1 MADISQELRLADYN
15 QGRRFGNGSGQAGA
29 FGTSTNF
36 GGFGQQNNSG
46 PFGTSGGGTGGG
58 LFNTQPT
65 STASPFG
72 ATQTTGSGFGG
83 GGGIFGG
90 AKPAAT
96 GLFGSASNTSTAQ
109 STGGLFSTASQSGFG
124 TSGSGFGGATGGGAF
139 GGNAQQNQSDKGGF
153 SFAGAGTSNAFGVP
167 AGGTNS
173 AGGGGIFG
181 GGQTTSGF
189 GGQQQQPQ
197 QGPTNPFG
205 PFSTN
210 QTQGQNGTG
219 SGFGTFGGNQAAPKS
234 AGIFGATPSSS
245 GGTGGGLFANLQA
258 NNTQQPQTGSI
269 FGTNN
274 NSQPGG
280 GSLFGPKPPAATGV
294 GLFGVNPT
302 NASST
307 GGSGL
312 FNPSGFAASNN
323 NTQNA
328 QNQASGLFGNS
339 NQQQPSK
346 LFAGGSS
353 TTGGGLFN
361 NSSNPQQQSSNNS
374 LFGTLG
380 SNAQSS
386 LFTSL
391 NNNGSSLFSNSSQ
404 QPNALQ
410 APQPQIANAFDP
422 SPYGSASIFTG
433 LPPPPQMNAGPIA
446 TPISIGQ
453 KTRKSAVLPQYKIN
467 PIQASRLVTPQKR
480 GFGFSYS
487 TYGTPSSIS
496 SIAST
501 PGGLSNSLL
510 NGSIGRGLGKSLSTS
525 NLRRSFDPDGE
536 SILSPGA
543 FSAGSSRLAGSGSL
557 KKLTIDRSLRTD
569 LFGGEFISPASSFE
583 KADQAR
589 QPGILKKKVSFDAS
603 ALGGDGNDR
612 ATNGND
618 ALNDFAIEDSHN
630 NATPTAQEQG
640 FLRSSSR
647 GGLRLMGPK
656 SNGVPSHSEMESIKG
671 NELAIV
677 HEDDS
682 SENAP
687 LAAHRSVTKIPQADP
702 QPGRY
707 WMKPSK
713 EDLSKLS
720 KEELKRVERFS
731 VGRDGCGHVE
741 FDEPVDLTLTS
752 LDDIYHKIALIELRS
767 LTVYPDSNI
776 KPPMGQGMNVPST
789 IFLENSWP
797 RQKDRKTPSHEKS
810 GPRFNKHVDR
820 LRKVSGTEFVRY
832 EKDTGTWVF
841 RVPHFTTYSLE
852 YDDTWSEG
860 DSLETSPF
868 SRTSDTPTPNLRGSG
883 IGYTPVENTANG
895 SSVLFNDES
904 PVNSSPDDTFEFRKK
919 KVLPGAFNQNIF
931 PGDGNDP
938 HDIEHME
945 ESFSGED
952 TAGSAS
958 DEAADELRETQDN
971 VENNERSVIIRDD
984 EMEMAGSFPHGNLKD
999 FGLNANGALE
1009 EHDSI
1014 LKVNEQGQIQYG
1026 TPAKLNFNPSGD
1038 WAEQL
1043 QRTLSPRKQDRQV
1056 LRQMQD
1062 LISDVHED
1070 EDDHSSRIADK
1081 AGGREKPLATS
1092 IDLMNSLF
1100 GKQQDWRSGRKDKNA
1115 VGVKGFKV

>member
-1 MADISQELRLADYN
+1 M
-15 QGRRFGNGSGQAGA
+15 
-29 FGTSTNF
+29 
-36 GGFGQQNNSG
+36 
-46 PFGTSGGGTGGG
+46 
-58 LFNTQPT
+58 
-65 STASPFG
+65 
-72 ATQTTGSGFGG
+72 
-83 GGGIFGG
+83 
-90 AKPAAT
+90 
-96 GLFGSASNTSTAQ
+96 
-109 STGGLFSTASQSGFG
+109 
-124 TSGSGFGGATGGGAF
+124 
-139 GGNAQQNQSDKGGF
+139 
-153 SFAGAGTSNAFGVP
+153 
-167 AGGTNS
+167 
-173 AGGGGIFG
+173 
-181 GGQTTSGF
+181 
-189 GGQQQQPQ
+189 
-197 QGPTNPFG
+197 
-205 PFSTN
+205 
-210 QTQGQNGTG
+210 
-219 SGFGTFGGNQAAPKS
+219 
-234 AGIFGATPSSS
+234 
-245 GGTGGGLFANLQA
+245 
-258 NNTQQPQTGSI
+258 
-269 FGTNN
+269 
-274 NSQPGG
+274 
-280 GSLFGPKPPAATGV
+280 
-294 GLFGVNPT
+294 
-302 NASST
+302 
-307 GGSGL
+307 
-312 FNPSGFAASNN
+312 
-323 NTQNA
+323 
-328 QNQASGLFGNS
+328 
-339 NQQQPSK
+339 
-346 LFAGGSS
+346 
-353 TTGGGLFN
+353 
-361 NSSNPQQQSSNNS
+361 NPQQQTTNSS
-374 LFGTLG
+374 LFGTMG

-386 LFTSL
+386 LFTSP
-391 NNNGSSLFSNSSQ
+391 NNNGSSLISNSTQ

-410 APQPQIANAFDP
+410 PPQPQIASAFDP

-446 TPISIGQ
+446 TPISTGQ
-453 KTRKSAVLPQYKIN
+453 KMRKSTVLPQHKIN
-467 PIQASRLVTPQKR
+467 PIQVSRLVTPQKR

-501 PGGLSNSLL
+501 PGGLSSSLL
-510 NGSIGRGLGKSLSTS
+510 SGSIGRGLGKSLSTS

-536 SILSPGA
+536 SILSSGA

-569 LFGGEFISPASSFE
+569 LFGSEGIAPTSSSE
-583 KADQAR
+583 RADQAR
-589 QPGILKKKVSFDAS
+589 QTGILKKKVSFDAS
-603 ALGGDGNDR
+603 ALGGDGNDQ

-618 ALNDFAIEDSHN
+618 GLSDFAMEDSHN

-677 HEDDS
+677 LEDDS
-682 SENAP
+682 TEIAP
-687 LAAHRSVTKIPQADP
+687 LAPHRSVTKIPQADP

-720 KEELKRVERFS
+720 KEELKRVEGFS

-752 LDDIYHKIALIELRS
+752 LHDIYDKIALVELRS
-767 LTVYPDSNI
+767 LTVYPDSNM
-776 KPPMGQGMNVPST
+776 KPPVGQGMNVPST

-841 RVPHFTTYSLE
+841 KVPHFTTYSLE

-868 SRTSDTPTPNLRGSG
+868 SRTSDTPTPNLRGSRP
-883 IGYTPVENTANG
+883 GYTPVEITAQG
-895 SSVLFNDES
+895 SSVMFDEGS
-904 PVNSSPDDTFEFRKK
+904 PASSSPDDTFEFRKK
-919 KVLPGAFNQNIF
+919 KGLPGAFNQSTVS
-931 PGDGNDP
+931 GDGNDP
-938 HDIEHME
+938 DDIEHME

-958 DEAADELRETQDN
+958 DGAADEPSEVQNGN
-971 VENNERSVIIRDD
+971 VENHERSVVIRDD
-984 EMEMAGSFPHGNLKD
+984 QMEMAGSFPHGNLKGFD
-999 FGLNANGALE
+999 LNANGDLQ
-1009 EHDSI
+1009 EHEST
-1014 LKVNEQGQIQYG
+1014 LKVNERGLIQYG

-1043 QRTLSPRKQDRQV
+1043 QRTVSPRKQDRQV

-1070 EDDHSSRIADK
+1070 DYDHTSRITDK

-1100 GKQQDWRSGRKDKNA
+1100 GKQEDWRSGRMNKNA
-1115 VGVKGFKV
+1115 AGAKGFKV